1 MLPFFHLHDY
11 FSTWFNRIPLRPIP
25 NMTAILVVAAASAFI
40 PRPIRRLIEDLL
52 LAVKPL
58 HGQSLPLARL

>member
-1 MLPFFHLHDY
+1 MLPFFHLHNY
-11 FSTWFNRIPLRPIP
+11 FSTWFNQVPRRPIP
-25 NMTAILVVAAASAFI
+25 SMTAIFVAAAASAFI

-52 LAVKPL
+52 LAVKHL